1 MNRPASLRQVDDRTL
16 PLAIGIAGPVVV
28 IFTASW
34 CPPCRRAES
43 EAAALAK
50 TIAGVPVM
58 LAELDESQGMALAA
72 NVQGVPTLAL
82 YRDGGL
88 AGVRLGAASA
98 GQWAEWISGVINPAK
113 VAA

>member
-16 PLAIGIAGPVVV
+16 PLAIGVTGPVVV

-34 CPPCRRAES
+34 CPPCRKAET

-50 TIAGVPVM
+50 VLPAVPVL
-58 LAELDESQGMALAA
+58 LAELDEAQAMALAA
-72 NVQGVPTLAL
+72 DVQGVPTLAL

-98 GQWAEWISGVINPAK
+98 GQWAEWIAGVINPAK
-113 VAA
+113 EAA